1 MVFSVV
7 LITLVLVA
15 DGYGG
20 FDGLGEG
27 DGGGCVYNYAFLL
40 TVYIYIYIY
49 ICQKMSNI
57 NLERVC
63 VHIVHIHYTHA
74 T

>member
-27 DGGGCVYNYAFLL
+27 DGGGVYTTMPFFLPS
-40 TVYIYIYIY
+40 I
-49 ICQKMSNI
+49 
-57 NLERVC
+57 
-63 VHIVHIHYTHA
+63 YTHGRYTSYRLVDTTLA
-74 T
+74 VIPTPVTMVTH